1 MAKSIPFI
9 YLFIIM
15 HRLNQKKD
23 GELIV
28 TLNGCDLYVRDLR
41 TLCGRS
47 WLNDKVPLSV
57 A

>member
-9 YLFIIM
+9 YYNAYVESEFV
-15 HRLNQKKD
+15 KKD

-28 TLNGCDLYVRDLR
+28 TLNGCDPYVRDLR

>member
-1 MAKSIPFI
+1 MAKSIPFNA
-9 YLFIIM
+9 LVESEFM
-15 HRLNQKKD
+15 KKD

-41 TLCGRS
+41 TLCERS